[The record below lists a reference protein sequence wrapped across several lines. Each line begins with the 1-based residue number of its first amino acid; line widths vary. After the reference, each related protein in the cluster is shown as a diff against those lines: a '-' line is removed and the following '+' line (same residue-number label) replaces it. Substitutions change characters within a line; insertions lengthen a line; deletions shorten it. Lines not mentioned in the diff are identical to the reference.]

1 MQVFALRTVFG
12 CSALALAVSLGS
24 GQSVAAPA
32 AAETAT
38 RHDAVQRFDIAP
50 QALASA
56 LNQFSAYLKSLG
68 FGKGIGLHAF
78 RHTIATELHHKGI
91 PDEDIALLTGHSISK
106 KVPVLHDAY
115 FHKKPELAR
124 RKQIDLLS
132 RYAPPVELPIY
143 QRGQFAKQL
152 SDPSKFYP

>member
-1 MQVFALRTVFG
+1 VLDAGFLDFVEDIRACGHPRLFPH
-12 CSALALAVSLGS
+12 L
-24 GQSVAAPA
+24 
-32 AAETAT
+32 TAGVNRKT
-38 RHDAVQRFDIAP
+38 GESNQRYS
-50 QALASA
+50 QAA
-56 LNQFSAYLKSLG
+56 LNQFSTYLKSLG

-106 KVPVLHDAY
+106 RVPVLHEAY

-132 RYAPPVELPIY
+132 RYAPPVELPPY

-152 SDPSKFYP
+152 SDPGKFYP

>member
-1 MQVFALRTVFG
+1 MNRKTG
-12 CSALALAVSLGS
+12 ESN
-24 GQSVAAPA
+24 
-32 AAETAT
+32 
-38 RHDAVQRFDIAP
+38 QRYS
-50 QALASA
+50 QAA
-56 LNQFSAYLKSLG
+56 LNQFSTYLKSLG

-106 KVPVLHDAY
+106 RVPVLHEAY

-132 RYAPPVELPIY
+132 RYAPPVELPPY

-152 SDPSKFYP
+152 SDPGKFYP